1 MREERDWGKIAR
13 IVTAVAFAVFVLAY
27 MLRIDRTVKDFLQDP
42 FGLGIRAIDTV
53 NVGTGPNT
61 GTGDPLRTAFLK
73 VNRLIVMMDSL
84 GIDDL
89 TADYVTTLA
98 AVAEIADTTEVAV
111 SLTEY
116 EANMG
121 NYLMRELR
129 AMGST
134 AIGLPVGAYQ
144 PMTTNKALTDAT
156 AFWQAFYLPLADTIT
171 GVKFVQR
178 TQGGYTAAD
187 TNCVA
192 LYSVSGATYTKVAT
206 SANNGNLWKGTSYS
220 LQTVAFTSAYVAAAG
235 LYYVCFTYNQ
245 SAETTAPS
253 IYCWNSSSTVSQLLT
268 DSHRISGTV
277 GTMTGP
283 PTTEGRSD
291 LTAADVIYG
300 IWLY

>member
-1 MREERDWGKIAR
+1 M
-13 IVTAVAFAVFVLAY
+13 
-27 MLRIDRTVKDFLQDP
+27 DRTRRDYLL
-42 FGLGIRAIDTV
+42 FGAIAGFVFICVVLLSDRAQSREDMSFSRALDTV
-53 NVGTGPNT
+53 NIGTTPND
-61 GTGDPLRTAFLK
+61 GTGDPLRTAFVK
-73 VNRLIVMMDSL
+73 INRLIVMMDSL

-89 TADYVTTLA
+89 NSTDITTLA
-98 AVAEIADTTEVAV
+98 AVAQIADTTEVAV
-111 SLTEY
+111 SLSEY

-121 NYLMRELR
+121 NYLLRELR

-134 AIGLPVGAYQ
+134 AISLPVGAYQ
-144 PMTTNKALTDAT
+144 TMTTSKALADGT
-156 AFWQAFYLPLADTIT
+156 AYWQSFYLPTADTIT
-171 GVKFVQR
+171 GIKFIQR
-178 TQGGYTAAD
+178 TQGAYTAAD
-187 TNCVA
+187 SNCVA
-192 LYSVSGATYTKVAT
+192 LYSVSGATYTRVAM

-220 LQTVAFTSAYVAAAG
+220 LQTVAFSSAYIAAAG
-235 LYYVCFTYNQ
+235 VYYVCMTYNQ

-253 IYCWNSSSTVSQLLT
+253 VYCWNSASTVSQLLT